1 MEARTF
7 LQSIMPTQEMVDH
20 FVNSERAARAAAI
33 DLGGIMCNNAL
44 STFDADLGWT
54 LTDGVRSD
62 GIDGSWTFYN
72 YEPTGSRRVVNF
84 PDRASRIHTYGNS
97 YTHCDQVSDGESWQ
111 EYLAAHL
118 QEPIRNFGVGGYSVY
133 QAYRRMLKVEAETP
147 AEYLILNV
155 WDDDHYRNLDA
166 WRSIRA
172 RRQGRFTL
180 PHLRVDVERGTC
192 DQVDNPCLTGDEVYR
207 LCDPDW
213 VWQTFGEDPIL
224 QGIIAKESSAT
235 ESDSEKETGS
245 SAQHANA
252 GTDAQVYQ
260 LYTEAA
266 LFATKHV
273 VSLTE
278 RFAKEHQ
285 KQLMLILSFGR
296 KSMAAALKGQP
307 LFDQSF
313 LDWLREKDYP
323 VVDLRDAFRADFA
336 SSRLGIDGYLEKYY
350 NGHHSPAG
358 NYFFAWAIKD
368 RVRDWLDPAPLPY
381 R

>member
-7 LQSIMPTQEMVDH
+7 LQSIMPTREMVHH
-20 FVNSERAARAAAI
+20 FIRPRTAAAAAPI

-44 STFDADLGWT
+44 STYDPELGWV

-62 GIDGSWTFYN
+62 GVDGSWTFYN
-72 YEPTGSRRVVNF
+72 YEPNGARRVVNF

-133 QAYRRMLKVEAETP
+133 QAYRRMLKVEAQTP
-147 AEYLILNV
+147 AEYLILNI

-180 PHLRVDVERGTC
+180 PHLRVNVEEGTC
-192 DQVDNPCLTGDEVYR
+192 KEEDNPCLTGDEVYR

-213 VWQTFGEDPIL
+213 VWQTFEEDPIL
-224 QGIIAKESSAT
+224 HGIIAKET
-235 ESDSEKETGS
+235 GEGDSELAKKKGS
-245 SAQHANA
+245 SAQRANA
-252 GTDAQVYQ
+252 GTDAKVYQ

-285 KQLMLILSFGR
+285 KKLMLILSFGR
-296 KSMAAALKGQP
+296 KSMAAALKDEP

-313 LDWLREKDYP
+313 LDWVRDKTYP
-323 VVDLRDAFRADFA
+323 VLDLRDAFRQDF
-336 SSRLGIDGYLEKYY
+336 STSNDGIEGYLEKFY

-358 NYFFAWAIKD
+358 NFFFAWSVKD
-368 RVRDWLDPAPLPY
+368 RICEWLDPAPLPY